1 MPAAYIAGLRVS
13 ADAVLRQQRRLP
25 LRGEVLVKAGD
36 LVSPDQ
42 VVARAEMPGNLHTL
56 RAAQTLH
63 VEPQELPSFLVRQTG
78 DQVQAGE
85 VIARTS
91 SLWGLLKSE
100 LRSPVTGVIEEVVT
114 TSGHLRL
121 REPPRRVEV
130 LAHLA
135 GRVVEVLEG
144 EGAVVEARGA
154 VVQGIFGVG
163 GEQRGPLRVAA
174 QGPDQPLSVNS
185 FGDCQGCVLVAGSG
199 ADAAAI
205 RRAAEAGAT
214 GLVVGAVS
222 DAALRTYV
230 GYDIGVAITGQENLP
245 MTLIITEGFG
255 ELPMAHRTWELLA
268 SLEGRLASIN
278 GATQIRAGVIRP
290 EIIVPHEQGPGGAAV
305 PAAAAAVDQSLAIGA
320 RVRIIREPHFGA
332 LGQITSL
339 PPELTRIETESRVR
353 IAVIRL
359 DSGEETRVPRAN
371 LELIQG

>member
-1 MPAAYIAGLRVS
+1 MPVAYTPGLRVS
-13 ADAVLRQQRRLP
+13 PDTVVRQQRRLP
-25 LRGEVLVKAGD
+25 LRGEVLMKVGD
-36 LVSPDQ
+36 AVSSDQ
-42 VVARAEMPGNLHTL
+42 TVARAEMPGNLHTL
-56 RAAQTLH
+56 RAAQILH
-63 VEPQELPSFLVRQTG
+63 VEPQELPGLLVRQPG
-78 DQVQAGE
+78 DMVQAGE

-91 SLWGLLKSE
+91 GLWGLLKSE

-174 QGPDQPLSVNS
+174 QGPDQPLSVHS
-185 FGDCQGCVLVAGSG
+185 LGDCRGCVLVAGSG
-199 ADAAAI
+199 ADADAI

-222 DAALRTYV
+222 DAALRAYV
-230 GYDIGVAITGQENLP
+230 GYDIGVAITGQEDLP

-290 EIIVPHEQGPGGAAV
+290 EIIVPREEGRGGAAV
-305 PAAAAAVDQSLAIGA
+305 PAAGAAVGQSLAIGA
-320 RVRIIREPHFGA
+320 RVRVIREPHFGV
-332 LGQITSL
+332 LGQVSSL
-339 PPELTRIETESRVR
+339 PPELTQIETESHVR
-353 IAVIRL
+353 IAVVRL
-359 DSGEETRVPRAN
+359 DSGEEARVPRAN